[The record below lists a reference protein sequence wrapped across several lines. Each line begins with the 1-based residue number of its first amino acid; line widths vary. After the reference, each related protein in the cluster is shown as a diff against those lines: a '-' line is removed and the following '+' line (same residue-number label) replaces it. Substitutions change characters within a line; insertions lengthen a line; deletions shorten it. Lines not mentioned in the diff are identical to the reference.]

1 MSLETGQ
8 RMLSSMMNTEGV
20 TGKRQGESLIRL
32 DGWRESSKE
41 LLFEL
46 RP

>member
-1 MSLETGQ
+1 
-8 RMLSSMMNTEGV
+8 MLSSMVNIEGV
-20 TGKRQGESLIRL
+20 TGYKQGASLIRL

-41 LLFEL
+41 VLFEL